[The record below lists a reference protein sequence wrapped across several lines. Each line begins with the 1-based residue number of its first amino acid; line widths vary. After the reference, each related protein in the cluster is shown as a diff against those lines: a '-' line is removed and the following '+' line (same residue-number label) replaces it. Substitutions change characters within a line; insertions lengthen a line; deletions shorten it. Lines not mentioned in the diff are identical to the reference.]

1 MKLLVISLL
10 LTGMPSS
17 PPLGQQP
24 APPLKDLLTDR
35 EFERYRK
42 TSNYKDRIN
51 FFRKTFATRSDLL
64 QQFVRRDE
72 GKKVADVLYQLR
84 SLAQHLAKGSPRQ
97 VREKDLRSKEVKR
110 LEISLRKLIDRI
122 KDFRSVVTVE
132 NRDQF
137 DLTAQALEDL
147 RRTLL
152 KQMFGDV
159 LARHKAPLAWNLIP
173 GSIADMSQM
182 VHRPTPQRTGGRWMS
197 GDRFTQAEY
206 RSIQENQKLEKRVE
220 VFLEI
225 AESRLNEIRRRRLNQ
240 EWKEDEENSLEFYTY
255 WDMVHAYLSS
265 LNSMMINIDEKA
277 THKTASKDELRRS
290 LEKIDKKIGKFPSRL
305 KPIEKLAVELQDE
318 ILYREILKAQEATVV
333 VQKGVRY
340 GLEVL
345 EK

>member
-35 EFERYRK
+35 EFEKYRK
-42 TSNYKDRIN
+42 ASNYKDRIN
-51 FFRKTFATRSDLL
+51 FFRKTFATRSDFL

-72 GKKVADVLYQLR
+72 GKRVADVLYQLR

-122 KDFRSVVTVE
+122 EDFRSVVTVE
-132 NRDQF
+132 NRDEI

-152 KQMFGDV
+152 KQMFGDI
-159 LARHKAPLAWNLIP
+159 LARHNAPLARNLN
-173 GSIADMSQM
+173 SSFLTNMSQM
-182 VHRPTPQRTGGRWMS
+182 AHRLTPQRTGGRWIS

-206 RSIQENQKLEKRVE
+206 RSIQENQKLGKRVE

-225 AESRLNEIRRRRLNQ
+225 AERRLNEIRRRRLNQ
-240 EWKEDEENSLEFYTY
+240 EWREDEENPLEFYSY

-265 LNSMMINIDEKA
+265 LNSMMVNIDEKA
-277 THKTASKDELRRS
+277 THKSASEDELRES
-290 LEKIDKKIGKFPSRL
+290 LENIDKKIGEFPSRL
-305 KPIEKLAVELQDE
+305 KPIEELAVELQDE
-318 ILYREILKAQEATVV
+318 SLYREILKAQEATVV